1 MPGNS
6 STSRERCFTLLIK
19 KLVFSLVSLRPKDL
33 EAALTS
39 DSEAERGSRLL
50 GIFVSNQT
58 LYQLSSGGLISCY
71 FTLLYKAQS
80 LLCPAAEVVHGPNT
94 GCVIHSRIPEY
105 LIMNGFPT

>member
-6 STSRERCFTLLIK
+6 STSRERYFTLLIK

-50 GIFVSNQT
+50 GI
-58 LYQLSSGGLISCY
+58 
-71 FTLLYKAQS
+71 
-80 LLCPAAEVVHGPNT
+80 
-94 GCVIHSRIPEY
+94 
-105 LIMNGFPT
+105 